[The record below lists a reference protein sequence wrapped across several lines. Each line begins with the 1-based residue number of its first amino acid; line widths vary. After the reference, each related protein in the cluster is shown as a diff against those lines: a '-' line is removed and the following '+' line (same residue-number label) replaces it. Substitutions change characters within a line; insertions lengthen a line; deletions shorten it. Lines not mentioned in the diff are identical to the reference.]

1 VRVIY
6 NLQDS
11 VTLLDGGKIRL
22 QPRNTPGEHVNITDE
37 QANRTE
43 VVAFSVHRRV
53 NILTLEE
60 SAAYEAQRA
69 HTAQTVAVEA
79 PVIVPPEVPAPAPT
93 PEPVAAPEVVVLPPP
108 ANEVTPEIAPSPLPT
123 SEPEATGILTGEAE
137 AAFDST
143 EKDPADGFKRKTRRR

>member
-1 VRVIY
+1 MRVIY

-69 HTAQTVAVEA
+69 QTASTVVVEA
-79 PVIVPPEVPAPAPT
+79 PAPAPA
-93 PEPVAAPEVVVLPPP
+93 PVLEPVAAPEVVVPPPPVREVTLETVVPSLPPTP
-108 ANEVTPEIAPSPLPT
+108 ELETPEI
-123 SEPEATGILTGEAE
+123 LTGDAE
-137 AAFDST
+137 AALDST
-143 EKDPADGFKRKTRRR
+143 EKDPADGSRRKSRRR

>member
-1 VRVIY
+1 MRVIY

-43 VVAFSVHRRV
+43 VVMFSVHRRV

-69 HTAQTVAVEA
+69 QTASTVV
-79 PVIVPPEVPAPAPT
+79 VEVPAPAPA
-93 PEPVAAPEVVVLPPP
+93 PVLEPVAAPEVVVSPPPVREVTLETVVPSLPP
-108 ANEVTPEIAPSPLPT
+108 TPE
-123 SEPEATGILTGEAE
+123 PENTAILTGEAE

-143 EKDPADGFKRKTRRR
+143 EKDPADGFKRKARRR